1 MIGFLRIAVP
11 VLAIHLLETSLLHCA
26 GSIFSR
32 IDFLLL
38 FLAFTAFPRGAAG
51 GALIGAA
58 IGVFRAFAWSGGSG
72 VEPLAFLAAGAFAG
86 WAYRKLVGESGP
98 GLLLILFGTVLVHDL
113 VALAGLL
120 RFGFLPFFSRFV
132 LETIPAGVLTAGVG
146 ALLRLGRSR
155 LRRRVEAAA

>member
-1 MIGFLRIAVP
+1 MIAFLRIALP
-11 VLAIHLLETSLLHCA
+11 VLAIHLLEGSLLRGA
-26 GSIFSR
+26 GPVLPR

-38 FLAFTAFPRGAAG
+38 FLAFTAFPRGAAR

-58 IGVFRAFAWSGGSG
+58 IGVFRAFAWSGAAGG
-72 VEPLAFLAAGAFAG
+72 EPLAFLAAGLFAG

-120 RFGFLPFFSRFV
+120 RHGFLPFFFRFV
-132 LETIPAGVLTAGVG
+132 LETIPAGILTAAVG
-146 ALLRLGRSR
+146 ALLRYGRIR
-155 LRRRVEAAA
+155 FRRAREAAA